1 MCSKRVGVVFSDNYR
16 QSVCSSPKFL
26 DRFAM
31 VMDLINAYGI
41 VRHLV
46 RIPPL
51 PMVSL
56 DTIRKELTV
65 FHSRASV
72 FVAHF
77 LWLFRIC
84 FISYCIPLRTDYIEA
99 LCSLQ
104 DCYSDESEPAERTKE
119 SVFDAFGLSYDCP
132 GFPRVWDYA
141 LSTVQGS
148 LAAADVLLRG
158 ACQVAINWAGGWHH
172 AKRSEAAG
180 FCYLNDI
187 VLAIHRLQ
195 TRLLDRCVSSD
206 SSDAAQPSDHV
217 LYIDL
222 DLHHGDGVEEAF
234 WYSPRVVTFSVH
246 HAASGFFPGT
256 GTWVQDEQDP
266 NSWTFPSGAGR
277 GRYAAFNFPLG
288 TLCCHRNP
296 SVKLYCMKF
305 HSSQNVFGTLLN
317 CLRSSD
323 ILVVV
328 LWSWN
333 IFTWQRRFC
342 LCHYFL
348 AFLFSG
354 LQAEGAD
361 DLTWTRAVLPVLNM
375 LHALVRPAY
384 VVIQC
389 GGDCLS
395 NDPHRIFNLTNMD
408 PDYIRTLSVSDL
420 EVEENVITTGSYVNA
435 LKLVLSWNVPTL
447 ILGGGGYDFASTAR
461 LWARLTAI
469 AVEHVTGSE

>member
-51 PMVSL
+51 PMVSV

-65 FHSRASV
+65 FHSA
-72 FVAHF
+72 
-77 LWLFRIC
+77 
-84 FISYCIPLRTDYIEA
+84 DYIEA

-119 SVFDAFGLSYDCP
+119 AVFDAFGLSYDCP

-187 VLAIHRLQ
+187 VLAIHRLK

-206 SSDAAQPSDHV
+206 GSDTAQPSDRV

-277 GRYAAFNFPLG
+277 GRYAAFNFPL
-288 TLCCHRNP
+288 
-296 SVKLYCMKF
+296 
-305 HSSQNVFGTLLN
+305 
-317 CLRSSD
+317 
-323 ILVVV
+323 
-328 LWSWN
+328 
-333 IFTWQRRFC
+333 
-342 LCHYFL
+342 
-348 AFLFSG
+348 
-354 LQAEGAD
+354 AEGAD

-389 GGDCLS
+389 GADCLS

-408 PDYIRTLSVSDL
+408 PDYIRTSSMGDL
-420 EVEENVITTGSYVNA
+420 EVEENVATVGSYVNA

-469 AVEHVTGSE
+469 AVEHVIGSEVPLDPNIPDHSYMARYGPDFELGLSAVPKINANRQQHLDLHRSRLLDQACLYADLNNVDVDRTRLESAMQSVHL